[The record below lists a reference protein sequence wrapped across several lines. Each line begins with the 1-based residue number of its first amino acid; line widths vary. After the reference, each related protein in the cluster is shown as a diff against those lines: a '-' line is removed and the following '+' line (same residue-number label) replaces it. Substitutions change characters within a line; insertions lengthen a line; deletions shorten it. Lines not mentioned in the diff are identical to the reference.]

1 MIYVLARIFFFLVGF
16 GLTVIGF
23 VYTISYLNLLALG
36 YNFFDYVH
44 FISGRI
50 ECIYAVI
57 GIVIVSLAIF
67 LPGGKKYELHL

>member
-1 MIYVLARIFFFLVGF
+1 MLARIFFFLVGF

-23 VYTISYLNLLALG
+23 VYSISYLNLLSLG

-44 FISGRI
+44 FISRRI
-50 ECIYAVI
+50 ECIYALI
-57 GIVIVSLAIF
+57 GMILISLSIF